1 MKIMQAINNERNS
14 FSPQMDD
21 ILGKTMGAWCLCPAW
36 MGWMPWLVDGVE
48 VLREQGKR
56 REENSI
62 SHHHQ
67 SGLNG

>member
-1 MKIMQAINNERNS
+1 MKTMINEKSEFN
-14 FSPQMDD
+14 PQMDD

-56 REENSI
+56 REGNNI
-62 SHHHQ
+62 SHYHQ
-67 SGLNG
+67 AGLNG